1 MTELSKLWL
10 IDLLE
15 NEKKE
20 TLDNIKNHKVW
31 LKGCTDPSEITMLE
45 DNIQHFYNYHE
56 TLNNLQERI
65 EESAINV

>member
-15 NEKKE
+15 NEMKE

-31 LKGCTDPSEITMLE
+31 LKGCTSSYEIVMTE
-45 DNIQHFYNYHE
+45 DNIQHLYNYHE
-56 TLNNLQERI
+56 TLNNLKERI
-65 EESAINV
+65 EECETNV